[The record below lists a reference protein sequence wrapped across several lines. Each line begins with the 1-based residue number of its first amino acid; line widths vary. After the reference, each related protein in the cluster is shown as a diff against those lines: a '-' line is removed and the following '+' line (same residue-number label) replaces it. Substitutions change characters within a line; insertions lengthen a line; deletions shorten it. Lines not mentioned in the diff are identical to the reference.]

1 MSRDDQELGEPR
13 QLSDDVLGDAI
24 TEILLLRVAAEIGE
38 RQHRNGG
45 PVTPPAPWSVPSPPW
60 GGVGGGG
67 RAVGHLCAQSPR
79 PPPPT
84 LPHKGGGSRRRCA
97 RSNAQNRC
105 REPVATARYGLDDGL
120 VAIANGLAHFAHAM
134 RQRFVGYGD
143 IRPDRLEQLLLG
155 HQA

>member
-45 PVTPPAPWSVPSPPW
+45 PVTQPAPWSVPSPLW

-67 RAVGHLCAQSPR
+67 PAVGPLCAKSPR
-79 PPPPT
+79 PPPPPPP
-84 LPHKGGGSRRRCA
+84 PHRGGS
-97 RSNAQNRC
+97 
-105 REPVATARYGLDDGL
+105 PP
-120 VAIANGLAHFAHAM
+120 
-134 RQRFVGYGD
+134 
-143 IRPDRLEQLLLG
+143 RP
-155 HQA
+155 APP